1 MDVKQMDPCIY
12 CEQPTMYHKTDT
24 KIDRWGYSHRYGY
37 IKNEGQ
43 YCLKCYQTEILFK
56 INPNLGWYN

>member
-1 MDVKQMDPCIY
+1 MDEKQMDPCIY

-43 YCLKCYQTEILFK
+43 YCVKCYQTEILF
-56 INPNLGWYN
+56 L